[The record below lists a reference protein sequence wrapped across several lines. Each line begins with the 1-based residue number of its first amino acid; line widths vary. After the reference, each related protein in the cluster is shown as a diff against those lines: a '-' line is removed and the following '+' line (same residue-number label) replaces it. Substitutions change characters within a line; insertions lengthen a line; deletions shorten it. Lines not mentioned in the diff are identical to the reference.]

1 MNPTD
6 LIQFLLEAANQIRVL
21 HWGTSSYSEHVALGD
36 LYDAISDSTDKI
48 AEALMGAP
56 PRRIQLKG
64 SLELVDY
71 AKGMPASYVAGLG
84 KALESITGLPTDI
97 LNTRDD
103 LLGAVH
109 KASYLLTLSAGKTE
123 AAEGVPQGMAESAHA
138 TLPPAQGPEMAQP
151 SVVDSA
157 AECRSRHSCRNSL
170 VTHGRPWRV
179 EAICARAVSL
189 GREANSFST

>member
-1 MNPTD
+1 MTPTD
-6 LIQFLLEAANQIRVL
+6 LLHFLLEATNQIRVL
-21 HWGTSSYSEHVALGD
+21 HWSTFSYSEHVALGD
-36 LYDAISDSTDKI
+36 LYDALNDGTDRI

-71 AKGMPASYVAGLG
+71 AKGMPASYIAGLG
-84 KALESITGLPTDI
+84 KALEGITGLPTDI

-109 KASYLLTLSAGKTE
+109 KASYLLTLSAEKRE
-123 AAEGVPQGMAESAHA
+123 AAGGVPQGMAESAPA

-151 SVVDSA
+151 SVVPA
-157 AECRSRHSCRNSL
+157 TP
-170 VTHGRPWRV
+170 VGTP
-179 EAICARAVSL
+179 
-189 GREANSFST
+189 